1 MITLK
6 GIYVTIII
14 AFITF
19 PFSIL
24 YAQENSISQIEL
36 YDLNS
41 HIAQNDSH
49 PTIKF
54 GWLVERYDFNQIEG
68 FIQNHYGTYYRYYE
82 EYTSKQQEIVGK
94 FGLTNIYVRPN
105 FKQYDSSKIIFIKN
119 VLDNKLTLRYLAPL
133 YDMSDFEIFM
143 AFRPNQSLSLMIRS
157 DIKGES
163 SIAAAITFPLGC
175 SKTSKSD
182 NTGTTR
188 NTRRILKKIIGV
200 NI

>member
-1 MITLK
+1 MK

-24 YAQENSISQIEL
+24 YAQENSISQIEF

-41 HIAQNDSH
+41 HIAQSDSH

-82 EYTSKQQEIVGK
+82 EYTSKQQKIVGK

-105 FKQYDSSKIIFIKN
+105 FQKYDSSKIIFIKN

-143 AFRPNQSLSLMIRS
+143 AFRPNQALSLMIRS

-163 SIAAAITFPLGC
+163 SIAAAITFPLGY
-175 SKTSKSD
+175 SKTSKS
-182 NTGTTR
+182 NNAGTMR
-188 NTRRILKKIIGV
+188 NTRRILKKIVGV